1 MQLGMAVRRWL
12 PTHQQERLRAKKW
25 HPESSGPS
33 SGSLRGPPPAGGD
46 PAGPSWLRGTT
57 PAKSKGAEEEPAV
70 LSGGELDR
78 GIDRDIDLA
87 EFICNLTEALEK
99 EP

>member
-1 MQLGMAVRRWL
+1 M
-12 PTHQQERLRAKKW
+12 
-25 HPESSGPS
+25 
-33 SGSLRGPPPAGGD
+33 
-46 PAGPSWLRGTT
+46 
-57 PAKSKGAEEEPAV
+57 GAEEEPAV
-70 LSGGELDR
+70 LSGGELDRGIDR